1 MSRKIQFILSL
12 SVLLHM
18 ILAGEYS
25 LDIKT
30 PKILKDHFSNGLP
43 FITIMPG
50 KEKQEFEKTVNIKT
64 LSSNKSG
71 CRKYKEDF
79 HGKETGVET
88 AILLVDSDNCS
99 LSTKI
104 HYAQLSGVSALFL
117 KYIDD
122 NIEEAE
128 VDHSSFEG
136 VRIPIFM
143 IKNSDAEYIYD
154 VLNSTDGV
162 NTLQVELKHVN
173 QIDQNDKRIQI
184 YMSSQP
190 INNPMI
196 RFLRDLTQHSK
207 LISKFTIDINFS
219 LGFCRSCKEKKFMRS
234 EPSCLSG
241 GRYCVINSEFKSN
254 ELVKETLRQICIRDI
269 SGSQKLI
276 KYLINLK
283 TETEIL
289 YYTQKFKEKELP
301 EISKKVMEGVGIE
314 YESVRKCTAESYKLQ
329 PGQTEPD
336 ADLDDN
342 TKLFDE
348 QQKFLKITK
357 FNIFPLII
365 INNVYYDRTINI
377 REFIRFGCQ
386 NKMFDCRGFKLFK
399 RFFII
404 ILASASLLF
413 ILGVIIFCRRVMKR
427 KMDNELNLKVNEA
440 VQKYLTVDKA

>member
-1 MSRKIQFILSL
+1 MSNTITTLLLLSMTATLVL
-12 SVLLHM
+12 S
-18 ILAGEYS
+18 GEYTVE
-25 LDIKT
+25 IKT
-30 PKILKDHFSNGLP
+30 PKILKEHFNEGLP

-50 KEKQEFEKTVNIKT
+50 KQKQEFESTINIKT
-64 LSSNKSG
+64 LASNKSG

-128 VDHSSFEG
+128 IDHSSFEG

-143 IKNSDAEYIYD
+143 IKNSDADYIYD

-162 NTLQVELKHVN
+162 NDLQINLKHVN
-173 QIDQNDKRIQI
+173 QIDQSDMRIQI

-207 LISKFTIDINFS
+207 LISKFSIDIHFS

-254 ELVKETLRQICIRDI
+254 ELVKETLRQICIRDNN
-269 SGSQKLI
+269 GSDKLI
-276 KYLINLK
+276 KYLVNLK

-289 YYTQKFKEKELP
+289 YYTQKFKEKDLP
-301 EISKKVMEGVGIE
+301 AISKKIMEGAGIE
-314 YESVRKCTAESYKLQ
+314 YESVRRCTVDSYKLHAD
-329 PGQTEPD
+329 QTEPD
-336 ADLDDN
+336 VDLDDN
-342 TKLFDE
+342 TKLFEE
-348 QQKFLKITK
+348 QSKFLKITK

-386 NKMFDCRGFKLFK
+386 NKMFDCRGFKTFK

-404 ILASASLLF
+404 ILASVSLFF
-413 ILGVIIFCRRVMKR
+413 ILGVIIFCRRVMKK
-427 KMDNELNLKVNEA
+427 KMDDKLDLKVNEA